1 MNVNKKA
8 LYSIS
13 FVVLLLLWAWRYYT
27 DTTNW
32 ETPTLPI
39 QQVSQKTKDPSN
51 AFSID
56 LMSLVYN
63 EVTDPEIIT
72 VNDIWISIDNRIQIW
87 STLTDIPLDQ
97 PTWTFDTIE
106 ELQLSELEWY
116 TMIYSLPSLDT
127 PVCTKQTKQIEFAW
141 KEFEDSNFVTISHDM
156 PFALE
161 RFCGD
166 NNINN
171 VLTLSDARTKQFAQ
185 ENWLYMNEFNLMTR
199 AIVIIDEQM
208 QVLYVDYAD
217 EVTQD
222 VDLLNAFAFLKTL

>member
-1 MNVNKKA
+1 MSVNKKA
-8 LYSIS
+8 LYSIG
-13 FVVLLLLWAWRYYT
+13 FIVLLLLWVWRYYT

-32 ETPTLPI
+32 ETPSQST
-39 QQVSQKTKDPSN
+39 QQVSQKAKDSSN
-51 AFSID
+51 SFSID
-56 LMSLVYN
+56 LTSLEYN

-72 VNDIWISIDNRIQIW
+72 VNDIWVSIDNRIQVW
-87 STLTDIPLDQ
+87 STIIDIPLDQ

-106 ELQLSELEWY
+106 ELQLSGLEWY

-127 PVCTKQTKQIEFAW
+127 PVCTKQTKQIEFAG

-166 NNINN
+166 NNISN
-171 VLTLSDARTKQFAQ
+171 VLTLSDGRTKKFAQ
-185 ENWLYMNEFNLMTR
+185 ENWLYMNEFDLMTR
-199 AIVIIDEQM
+199 AIVIIDDAME
-208 QVLYVDYAD
+208 VLYVDYAD